1 MTEATQPTWTTQ
13 NLRGPELSAS
23 GPCSIARAL
32 AVTGRSGLRE
42 FPVLLAC
49 ALLTILSAC
58 SRTEHAQPTTTTTSG
73 PVRVVATIAMIGDV
87 AREVGGDR
95 ARVTNLMGE
104 GVDPHLYKA
113 SPGDVRMMSEADLIL
128 YNGLHLEGR
137 LADVIVRMASQT
149 MVVQA
154 TDSIPEDKLRQ
165 PAEFEGHFDPHAWF
179 DASLWQFVNTRV
191 RDALIAKDPAG
202 KDAYTANAASYT
214 KVLEA
219 LHAYAASTLATIP
232 PDKRVMV
239 TAHDAFG
246 YFGAAYGLEVLGIQG
261 ISTDSEASLQDIN
274 ALVDTLVSRKVPAV
288 FIESSVPRKTIDAL
302 IEGCKGRGHTIVI
315 GGELFSDAMG
325 KAGTL
330 EGTYVGMVLHNVD
343 VVTNALGGTVPAQ
356 RPAELKAYAQ
366 RFATPAGTP

>member
-1 MTEATQPTWTTQ
+1 M
-13 NLRGPELSAS
+13 
-23 GPCSIARAL
+23 ARAT
-32 AVTGRSGLRE
+32 AITGLGRLGGLSRL
-42 FPVLLAC
+42 PVLLAC

-58 SRTEHAQPTTTTTSG
+58 SRTEPAQPNTTATTTSG

-179 DASLWQFVNTRV
+179 DVSLWQFVSTRV

-288 FIESSVPRKTIDAL
+288 FIESSVPRKTVDAL
-302 IEGCKGRGHTIVI
+302 IEGCKGRGHTVVI

-343 VVTNALGGTVPAQ
+343 VVTKALGGTVPAQ
-356 RPAELKAYAQ
+356 RPAELQAYAQ